1 MSHKAIR
8 PKEITRQRNRRLVA
22 ATLAI
27 VILLACYFG
36 YWWRY
41 DKDWV
46 GTDDAFV
53 TGHLVNVKAQTEG
66 AIVEVLAENTQRVE
80 KGQLLVRLDGVRAK
94 IELQH
99 AEAALA
105 EAVRT
110 IAAMKI
116 SVETYTHKI
125 AAKQAELD
133 QVNHDLRRFK
143 GAEKDGGASAQ
154 QIQNANDKISE
165 LKAAIAALRSEKSV
179 VEAQVKGVVIDQHP
193 AVEKA
198 KNLFRQ
204 AFLAY
209 QRRNITAPLSGY
221 VAKRR
226 VQVGDTVKEG
236 LPLMVIVPLD
246 DLWIEANL
254 LESQAQDIR
263 PGQSAEIITDLY
275 GSEIVY
281 HGKVQGLQPGTG
293 SSFALFPADNSTGN
307 FIHVA
312 ERVPV
317 RIGLSLEE
325 LRAHP
330 LRPGLSTF
338 TRIHT
343 LENGEN
349 LLTSTV
355 KTEANIYYSTDVFEN
370 ELNGSEALI
379 KRIISKNLRRQGKI
393 I

>member
-1 MSHKAIR
+1 MTHKTIR
-8 PKEITRQRNRRLVA
+8 PKEIIRQRNRRLIAV
-22 ATLAI
+22 TIAI
-27 VILLACYFG
+27 TVLFSGYFG
-36 YWWRY
+36 YWWLFN
-41 DKDWV
+41 KDWV

-53 TGHLVNVKAQTEG
+53 AGHLVNVKAQTEG
-66 AIVEVLAENTQRVE
+66 AVVEVLAENTQKVE

-99 AEAALA
+99 AESALA
-105 EAVRT
+105 EAART

-143 GAEKDGGASAQ
+143 DAEKDGGVSAQ
-154 QIQNANDKISE
+154 QIQNANDKLSE
-165 LKAAIAALRSEKSV
+165 LKAAIAALQSEKSGI
-179 VEAQVKGVVIDQHP
+179 EAQVQGVSMDNHP

-198 KNLFRQ
+198 KNMLRQ

-209 QRRNITAPLSGY
+209 QRRNVRAPLSGY

-226 VQVGDTVKEG
+226 VEVGDTVKDNMT
-236 LPLMVIVPLD
+236 LIVIVPLD

-254 LESQAQDIR
+254 LESQAREIR
-263 PGQSAEIITDLY
+263 PGQSAEIMTALY
-275 GSEIVY
+275 GSEIIF

-293 SSFALFPADNSTGN
+293 SSFALFPADNTTGN

-312 ERVPV
+312 ERLPV
-317 RIGLSLEE
+317 RIGLSPEE

-338 TRIHT
+338 TRIHI
-343 LENGEN
+343 LEKGEN
-349 LLTSTV
+349 LLSSTV
-355 KTEANIYYSTDVFEN
+355 KTEANAYYTTDVFEN
-370 ELNGSEALI
+370 ELNESEALI
-379 KRIISKNLRRQGKI
+379 NEIISKNI
-393 I
+393 IR

>member
-1 MSHKAIR
+1 MTHQAIR
-8 PKEITRQRNRRLVA
+8 PKEVIRQRNRRLIAV
-22 ATLAI
+22 TLAI
-27 VILLACYFG
+27 MVLIIIYFCC
-36 YWWRY
+36 WWRL

-53 TGHLVNVKAQTEG
+53 SGHLVNVKAQTEG
-66 AIVEVLAENTQRVE
+66 AVTEILAENTQTVKR
-80 KGQLLVRLDGVRAK
+80 GQLLVRLDGVRAK

-99 AEAALA
+99 AEATLS
-105 EAVRT
+105 EAVRA
-110 IAAMKI
+110 IAALKI
-116 SVETYTHKI
+116 SVQTYTHKI

-133 QVNHDLRRFK
+133 LVQHDLRRFK
-143 GAEKDGGASAQ
+143 GVEKDGGASAQ
-154 QIQNANDKISE
+154 QIQNASDKISE
-165 LKAAIAALRSEKSV
+165 LKAAIAALLSEKSG
-179 VEAQVKGVVIDQHP
+179 VEAQVQGVSVDKHP

-198 KNLFRQ
+198 KNLFRR

-221 VAKRR
+221 IAKRR

-236 LPLMVIVPLD
+236 VSLMVIVPLD

-254 LESQAQDIR
+254 LEAQARDVR
-263 PGQSAEIITDLY
+263 PGQPAEITTDLY
-275 GSEIVY
+275 GSEVVY

-307 FIHVA
+307 FIHIA

-317 RIGLSLEE
+317 RIGLSADE
-325 LRAHP
+325 LSAHP

-343 LENGEN
+343 SEIGEN
-349 LLTSTV
+349 LLSSTV
-355 KTEANIYYSTDVFEN
+355 MIEGEEYYATDVFDN
-370 ELNGSEALI
+370 ELDESEVLI
-379 KRIISKNLRRQGKI
+379 DGILSKNLSR
-393 I
+393 